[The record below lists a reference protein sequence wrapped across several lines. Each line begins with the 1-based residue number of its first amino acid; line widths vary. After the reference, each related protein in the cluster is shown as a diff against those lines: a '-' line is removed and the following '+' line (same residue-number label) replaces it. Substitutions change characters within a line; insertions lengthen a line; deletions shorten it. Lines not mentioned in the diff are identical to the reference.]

1 MSTADW
7 IKYQVK
13 ANVIAP
19 PVLRVQRW
27 RDEHKARTRVPRA
40 DDPLTPPMMAT
51 LRMKELMSRHYAQAT
66 CADGARKVAWVT
78 SGAPIEVLRALGY
91 FIFYIDNH
99 AALCGARREADAL
112 SEIAEHE
119 GYSRDICSYVRT
131 DLGVML
137 SGNTPIGRLPKP
149 DLIVCCNNICQTI
162 LNWYRILADHTKAP
176 FFLVDTPF
184 LYGAIE
190 PHQVAFVQ
198 RQLEELTT
206 VAEQIAGK
214 RLSWARLQ
222 QVIALSR
229 DTCELYLQILD
240 RARNRPAPIGAFD
253 AFINMG
259 PVVTLRGE
267 QGAVDFY
274 HDLLKEVD
282 ERVAKGIGIVKN
294 ERKRVLWDNLPVWH
308 RISWL
313 SRTLAERGVAVVL
326 SNYTYAWG
334 ELAPLLDPQ
343 RPMESTARIYL
354 SVLLNRSASDKLQRM
369 QSMVKDF
376 ALDGVILHSDRSCKP
391 YSFGQ
396 VDQRTQLVTGLEL
409 PALLLEAD
417 HNDTRV
423 FSEEQVA
430 TRLAAFVETMDKL

>member
-1 MSTADW
+1 MSKSDW
-7 IKYQVK
+7 IKYQIK
-13 ANVIAP
+13 ANVVAP

-27 RDEHKARTRVPRA
+27 RDEQKAKARVPRA
-40 DDPLTPPMMAT
+40 DDQLTPPLMST
-51 LRMKELMSRHYAQAT
+51 LKMKEMMSRHYAQAT

-78 SGAPIEVLRALGY
+78 SGAPIEVLRALGF

-112 SEIAEHE
+112 SEIAENE

-176 FFLVDTPF
+176 FYVVDTPF
-184 LYGAIE
+184 LYGEVE

-198 RQLEELTT
+198 RQLEDLTT
-206 VAEQIAGK
+206 VAEQISGK
-214 RLSWARLQ
+214 RLSWKRLR
-222 QVIALSR
+222 QVVELSR
-229 DTCELYLQILD
+229 DTCNLYLEILD
-240 RARNRPAPIGAFD
+240 RAKHHPAPIGAFD

-267 QGAVDFY
+267 QSAVDFY
-274 HDLLKEVD
+274 RGLLTEVD
-282 ERVAKGIGIVKN
+282 DRIARGIGIVKH

-308 RISWL
+308 KISWL
-313 SRTLAERGVAVVL
+313 SRNLADRGVAVVL

-334 ELAPLLDPQ
+334 ELAPMLDPD

-354 SVLLNRSASDKLQRM
+354 SVLLNRSAKDKLQRM
-369 QSMVKDF
+369 QAMVKDF
-376 ALDGVILHSDRSCKP
+376 SLDGVILHSDRSCKP

-396 VDQRTQLVTGLEL
+396 VDQRTQLVTGMDL

-417 HNDTRV
+417 HSDTRV

-430 TRLAAFVETMDKL
+430 TRLEAFVETMDNM